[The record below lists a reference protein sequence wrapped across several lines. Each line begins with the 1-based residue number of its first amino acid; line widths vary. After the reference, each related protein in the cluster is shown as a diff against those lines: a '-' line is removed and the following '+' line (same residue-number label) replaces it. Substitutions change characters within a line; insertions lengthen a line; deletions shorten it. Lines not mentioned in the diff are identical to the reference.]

1 MKATDVAK
9 YVIDICYKNNIQ
21 ISNLKLQKT
30 LFFLWIDFY
39 METKKSLFDD
49 KIYAWPLGPVIPS
62 IYQEYCAYGS
72 LPILPYGKEG
82 SELLPITEK
91 ETELLDSLIKKYASM
106 SAYNLVEK
114 SHEEGSSWA
123 TTFREGLG
131 NKFEIPFDLIKLL
144 GK

>member
-39 METKKSLFDD
+39 LETKKSLFDD

-62 IYQEYCAYGS
+62 IYREYCAYGS
-72 LPILPYGKEG
+72 LPILPFGNEG
-82 SELLPITEK
+82 SELLPITEE
-91 ETELLDSLIKKYASM
+91 ETKLLDTLIKKYASM

-114 SHEEGSSWA
+114 SHEGGSSWA
-123 TTFREGLG
+123 TTFRDGLG
-131 NKFEIPFDLIKLL
+131 NKFEIPFALIKQL